1 MAGPS
6 GPAGLAGR
14 LAAREV
20 GVETEHLVD
29 ITPTDR
35 ADGRFAAACSCGEHA
50 ESRSAALLD
59 AWVAFHLARD
69 TTSRV
74 TTTPR
79 GH

>member
-1 MAGPS
+1 
-6 GPAGLAGR
+6 
-14 LAAREV
+14 
-20 GVETEHLVD
+20 VETEHLVD

-79 GH
+79 DHAGGLWVCQDLHKAFAEYH